1 MFGINGSRRMASLVF
16 EENGA
21 MLIKYIDLFN
31 SYFSS
36 TFTNKLK
43 DTIETPVKHY
53 QKEWLNKEGYV
64 HNKENIKMM
73 QVPIL
78 ILYSKA

>member
-1 MFGINGSRRMASLVF
+1 MFRINGSRKMTSLVF

-21 MLIKYIDLFN
+21 MLMKYKDLFD

-36 TFTNKLK
+36 TFTSKLK

-53 QKEWLNKEGYV
+53 QKEQLNKEGYV
-64 HNKENIKMM
+64 YNKENIKMM

-78 ILYSKA
+78 IQYSKA

>member
-1 MFGINGSRRMASLVF
+1 MFRINGSRKMTSLVF

-21 MLIKYIDLFN
+21 MLMKYKDLFD

-36 TFTNKLK
+36 TFTSKLK

-53 QKEWLNKEGYV
+53 QKEQLNNTSLGLNDIPFEGF
-64 HNKENIKMM
+64 KREM
-73 QVPIL
+73 
-78 ILYSKA
+78 